1 MSAQQQ
7 DRVGVPSRACLRSW
21 TAEEADVQ
29 AVLCAFSAPDM
40 TGQARAPIATAAQ
53 ARQWIVPLVPD
64 PLEPEPRTVAF
75 AVELDGRAVGNVMVS
90 AIDRRHLTGWMSY
103 WVAPGARGR
112 GLAGAATAALAGHCF
127 AVVGLERVELGH
139 RLNNPA
145 SGRVAA
151 AAGFTREGIERQKLR
166 YQDDDGTWQRF
177 DTALWARLATDPL
190 PDTAVLE
197 ILQSEP
203 VSPADANARA

>member
-1 MSAQQQ
+1 MSGEKQ
-7 DRVGVPSRACLRSW
+7 DRAPALPRARLRSW
-21 TAEEADVQ
+21 TVGEADVQ
-29 AVLCAFSAPDM
+29 AVLRAFAAPDM
-40 TGQARAPIATAAQ
+40 TGQSHAPIVTAAQ
-53 ARQWIVPLVPD
+53 ARDWIAPLVPD

-75 AVELDGRAVGNVMVS
+75 ALEFDGKVVGNVMVS

-112 GLAGAATAALAGHCF
+112 GLAGAAAAALAGHCF
-127 AVVGLERVELGH
+127 TVLGLERVELGH

-151 AAGFTREGIERQKLR
+151 AAGFTQEGIERQKLR
-166 YQDDDGTWQRF
+166 YQDDKGTWQRF
-177 DTALWARLATDPL
+177 DTVLWARLATDPW
-190 PDTAVLE
+190 PDTVALE

-203 VSPADANARA
+203 ISPADANARA

>member
-1 MSAQQQ
+1 MSGQKQEGA
-7 DRVGVPSRACLRSW
+7 GAPPRACLRSW
-21 TAEEADVQ
+21 TAEEDDVQ
-29 AVLCAFSAPDM
+29 AVLRAFAAPDM
-40 TGQARAPIATAAQ
+40 AGQAHASIATTVQ
-53 ARQWIVPLVPD
+53 ARDWIAPLVPD

-75 AVELDGRAVGNVMVS
+75 ALELDGSAVGNVMVS
-90 AIDRRHLTGWMSY
+90 AIDRRHLTGWLSY

-112 GLAGAATAALAGHCF
+112 GLAGAAAAALAGHCF
-127 AVVGLERVELGH
+127 TVLGLERVELGH

-190 PDTAVLE
+190 PATVALE
-197 ILQSEP
+197 IL
-203 VSPADANARA
+203 